1 MVMNF
6 KDLIETNKQN
16 VRNIIRL
23 ITKETNED
31 LEQEV
36 YVRAWKNQ
44 DKYEEKGHFKTWIN
58 TIAKNI
64 SKDYLK
70 SAQVRYEQGSTS
82 DEEVMNSIKDTKAT
96 PELTLLSKIRQKRII
111 QAIESLKPK
120 FKEVIILSE
129 IDGYTY
135 EDIAAKLGVPLGT
148 VKSRIY
154 NAKKELALK
163 LEDLL

>member
-1 MVMNF
+1 MNF
-6 KDLIETNKQN
+6 KEIIEHNKQN

-36 YVRAWKNQ
+36 FVRVWKNQ
-44 DKYEEKGHFKTWIN
+44 DKYVEKGSFKTWIN
-58 TIAKNI
+58 TIAKNL

-70 SAQVRYEQGSTS
+70 SATRRVQQNSTAD
-82 DEEVMNSIKDTKAT
+82 DEVINSIKDSKAT

-111 QAIESLKPK
+111 QAIESLRPK
-120 FKEVIILSE
+120 FKEVIILSD

-135 EDIAAKLGVPLGT
+135 EEIAQKLNIPIGT

-154 NAKKELALK
+154 NAKKELANQ

>member
-1 MVMNF
+1 MNF
-6 KDLIETNKQN
+6 KELIDTNKQN
-16 VRNIIRL
+16 VRNIIRM

-36 YVRAWKNQ
+36 FVRAWKNQ
-44 DKYEEKGHFKTWIN
+44 DKYEERGNFKTWIN

-70 SAQVRYEQGSTS
+70 SAQKRYEQGATGD
-82 DEEVMNSIKDTKAT
+82 DEVLNAIKDNKAT
-96 PELTLLSKIRQKRII
+96 PETALLSKIRQKRII
-111 QAIESLKPK
+111 DAIEGLKPK
-120 FKEVIILSE
+120 FKEVIILCE
-129 IDGYTY
+129 INGYTY
-135 EDIAAKLGVPLGT
+135 EEAAKKLDVPIGT
-148 VKSRIY
+148 IKSRIY